1 MLFDSLK
8 NNRLLGAT
16 VIFLMLYFHSC
27 AQDKGSFQQDQAE
40 VLLEEMK
47 QNEDFFD
54 ALRLRSDLRFQI
66 QKRVLFTT
74 IGDIEAFHQKYKDTE
89 MTLEYVI
96 RDRLHTAIFLHQKK
110 NILKSMD
117 GSDFGLSPNQSAS
130 ELTDQLVLLI
140 GRMYYGADEVE
151 ALGQ

>member
-1 MLFDSLK
+1 MGFKKNHVLICTALFLAIGRFS
-8 NNRLLGAT
+8 
-16 VIFLMLYFHSC
+16 Y
-27 AQDKGSFQQDQAE
+27 AQSEND
-40 VLLEEMK
+40 
-47 QNEDFFD
+47 NEKSMAVKIDENSYFFD

-74 IGDIEAFHQKYKDTE
+74 IGDIEDFHQKYKDTE

-110 NILKSMD
+110 NTLQSMD

-130 ELTDQLVLLI
+130 ELTDQLVSLI
-140 GRMYYGADEVE
+140 GSMYYGAEEVE

>member
-1 MLFDSLK
+1 MGFKKYHVLICTALFLAIGRFS
-8 NNRLLGAT
+8 
-16 VIFLMLYFHSC
+16 Y
-27 AQDKGSFQQDQAE
+27 AQSEND
-40 VLLEEMK
+40 
-47 QNEDFFD
+47 NEKSMAVKIDENSDFFD

-74 IGDIEAFHQKYKDTE
+74 IVDIEAFHQKYKDTE

-110 NILKSMD
+110 NTLQSMD

-130 ELTDQLVLLI
+130 ELTDQLVSLI
-140 GRMYYGADEVE
+140 GSMYYGAEEVE

>member
-1 MLFDSLK
+1 MGFKKYQVLICTALFLAMGYFSYAQSK
-8 NNRLLGAT
+8 NDNEKSMPGKIEENR
-16 VIFLMLYFHSC
+16 
-27 AQDKGSFQQDQAE
+27 
-40 VLLEEMK
+40 
-47 QNEDFFD
+47 DFFD

-110 NILKSMD
+110 NTLQSMD
-117 GSDFGLSPNQSAS
+117 GSEFGLSSNQSAS
-130 ELTDQLVLLI
+130 ELTNQVVSLI
-140 GRMYYGADEVE
+140 GSMYYGANEVE

>member
-1 MLFDSLK
+1 MGFKKNHALICTALFLAIGRFS
-8 NNRLLGAT
+8 
-16 VIFLMLYFHSC
+16 Y
-27 AQDKGSFQQDQAE
+27 AQSEND
-40 VLLEEMK
+40 
-47 QNEDFFD
+47 NEKSMAVKIDENSYFFD

-110 NILKSMD
+110 NTLQSMD

-130 ELTDQLVLLI
+130 ELTDQLVSLI
-140 GRMYYGADEVE
+140 GSMYYGAEEVE

>member
-1 MLFDSLK
+1 MGFKKCHVLICTALFLAMGRFS
-8 NNRLLGAT
+8 
-16 VIFLMLYFHSC
+16 Y
-27 AQDKGSFQQDQAE
+27 AQSEND
-40 VLLEEMK
+40 
-47 QNEDFFD
+47 NEKSMAVKIDENSDFFD

-110 NILKSMD
+110 NTLQSMD

-130 ELTDQLVLLI
+130 ELTDQLVSLI
-140 GRMYYGADEVE
+140 GSMYYGAEEVE

>member
-1 MLFDSLK
+1 MGFKKNHVLICTALFLAIGRFS
-8 NNRLLGAT
+8 
-16 VIFLMLYFHSC
+16 Y
-27 AQDKGSFQQDQAE
+27 AQSEND
-40 VLLEEMK
+40 
-47 QNEDFFD
+47 NEKSMAVKIDENSYFFD

-110 NILKSMD
+110 KYPSVYGWIRFWVISKSIGQRVD
-117 GSDFGLSPNQSAS
+117 RSIGFVDRKH
-130 ELTDQLVLLI
+130 VLWS
-140 GRMYYGADEVE
+140 
-151 ALGQ
+151 